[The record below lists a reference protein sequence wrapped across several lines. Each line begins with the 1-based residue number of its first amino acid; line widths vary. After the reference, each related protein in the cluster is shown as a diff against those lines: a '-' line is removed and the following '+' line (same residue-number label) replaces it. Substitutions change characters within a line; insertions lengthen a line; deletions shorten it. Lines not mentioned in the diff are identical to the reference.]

1 MGIKKLT
8 IACMALA
15 CIALTACKAQPVP
28 KLALQKDDN
37 TLLWQ
42 ISGNGLKK
50 PSYLFGTFH
59 LMCKSDIHI
68 SKQLQDA
75 LSFSSEVY
83 FEMDLDDATNTL
95 GGMFFMN
102 MKDSTLQQVL
112 SPEDYTK
119 VEKFFKDSLRMSL
132 TAFKKMKPMMLSTLM
147 YPKLMA
153 CKQQSG
159 VEMELMALASKQKK
173 EIKGFETIQFQA
185 SIFDSIP
192 YSVQAKALLK
202 SIDSITV
209 YKQYFNTLVQTYKEQ
224 NLAKIESVLSD
235 TTFNEGEDNEIML
248 KNRNVN
254 WVNQLESILKKSN
267 IFMAVGAAH
276 LVGKDG
282 VIALLRKKGYK
293 VEPLEN

>member
-1 MGIKKLT
+1 MDIKKLP
-8 IACMALA
+8 IACIALA
-15 CIALTACKAQPVP
+15 CIALTACKAQPAP

-75 LSFSSEVY
+75 LSFSTEVY
-83 FEMDLDDATNTL
+83 FEMDLDDAANTL

-119 VEKFFKDSLRMSL
+119 VEKFFKDSLRMGL

-159 VEMELMALASKQKK
+159 VEMELMALATKQKK

-192 YSVQAKALLK
+192 YSVQAKALIK
-202 SIDSITV
+202 SIDSITM

-224 NLAKIESVLSD
+224 NLAKIEKVLSD
-235 TTFNEGEDNEIML
+235 TTFNEGEDNDIML
-248 KNRNVN
+248 KNRNLN
-254 WVNQLESILKKSN
+254 WVNQLESILKKNN

-293 VEPLEN
+293 VEALRN